1 MLQNEVYS
9 GEGRKNGKRI
19 RRVSRAG
26 SCFTFIRLKRFT
38 RINLLAVAW
47 YFKTNIF

>member
-26 SCFTFIRLKRFT
+26 SCFTFIRLKKVYSHQPIGCGLVF
-38 RINLLAVAW
+38 
-47 YFKTNIF
+47 